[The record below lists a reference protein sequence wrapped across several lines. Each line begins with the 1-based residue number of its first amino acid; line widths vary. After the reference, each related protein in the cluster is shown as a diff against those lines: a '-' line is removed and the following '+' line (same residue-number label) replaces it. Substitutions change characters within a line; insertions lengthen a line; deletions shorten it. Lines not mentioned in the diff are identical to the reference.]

1 VNLITL
7 VPKHERRLRLVF
19 DDQPD
24 VMALGS
30 SPQTVLYYA
39 VVSQDDRSSVESVT
53 QAIAVAGEPNALELA
68 LGSDLAPGGLY
79 LLALNALPSASG
91 GTCTQSTLFRFTV
104 APTSANLEVPEDDY
118 ASLLYGIDL
127 AYSGVDWVETADGDL
142 LTISGLPNAQE
153 AVKRRA
159 LADPLPWAPSYGA
172 KTRQYVDSTPGAMP
186 TLKAQ
191 LAQNLLLDDRVKAV
205 QAQLSFDPD
214 DPFSAYYDLL
224 VTLIGGETVGPMPIA
239 VSS

>member
-1 VNLITL
+1 LAFYSIVNHDSRTSAS
-7 VPKHERRLRLVF
+7 
-19 DDQPD
+19 
-24 VMALGS
+24 M
-30 SPQTVLYYA
+30 
-39 VVSQDDRSSVESVT
+39 VT

-79 LLALNALPSASG
+79 ELALNALPSTSG
-91 GTCTQSTLFRFTV
+91 ATCSQATLFRFT
-104 APTSANLEVPEDDY
+104 ATQAAANLEVPEDDY

-205 QAQLSFDPD
+205 HAQLAFDPD

-224 VTLIGGETVGPMPIA
+224 VTLIGAETVGPMPIS